1 MSSFNR
7 IIIFTISPI
16 NKDFL
21 KRYGVD
27 FLKENE
33 VEVIFLNLCA
43 CLYGAEKAERCGW
56 DRLGNC
62 KEVMEVGISDYR
74 SLEKQLRSLFEGSVV
89 YLNVT
94 VPARLL
100 FLIWK
105 LGIPY
110 IEGSLWGGIQ
120 ARDWITDSTSYFG
133 KMHSQLLKL
142 CRSPR
147 RLLSG
152 KLDNYLY
159 KFVRSIHPPLL
170 HLTNSFEEAAQSKSD
185 NILVNH
191 TFDYDRFLVNRDKPK
206 PEYIPNKKYL
216 LLLPNH
222 AWMVADYI
230 ICDAQD
236 DCSMTQD
243 RYRYLINRTLDK
255 LESLTNMKILVA
267 GYPNAI
273 PEEDVYEDRKFLLG
287 IDTEQLVKYSS
298 GVIAH
303 FSGAINFAI
312 LHSKPICLINFKDFD
327 NDPRFTNSINS
338 YSKFLKAPI
347 NYFDNIDDYNN
358 TGFKELFLRN
368 SKIYDDYRHRF
379 ITPNG
384 LGDTKEEFFWERI
397 LKNINA
403 I

>member
-1 MSSFNR
+1 MSNFSR

-16 NKDFL
+16 NEDFL

-27 FLKENE
+27 FLKKNE
-33 VEVIFLNLCA
+33 VEVVFLNLCA
-43 CLYGAEKAERCGW
+43 FLYGPDKAERCGW

-62 KEVMEVGISDYR
+62 KEVMEVGVRDYR
-74 SLEKQLRSLFEGSVV
+74 SLEQQLRNLFDGSIV
-89 YLNVT
+89 YLNIT

-105 LGIPY
+105 VGIPY

-120 ARDWITDSTSYFG
+120 ARDWSPDSKSYFEKIG
-133 KMHSQLLKL
+133 SKILKL
-142 CRSPR
+142 CRAPR

-152 KLDNYLY
+152 KLDNFLY
-159 KFVRSIHPPLL
+159 KFVRLMHPPFLY
-170 HLTNSFEEAAQSKSD
+170 LTNSYKEIAESEID
-185 NILVNH
+185 NIVLNH
-191 TFDYDRFLVNRDKPK
+191 TFDYDRFLVNRGIPK
-206 PEYIPNKKYL
+206 PEYIPNEKYL

-243 RYRYLINRTLDK
+243 RYRYLINRTLNK
-255 LESLTNMKILVA
+255 LESLTRMKILVA

-273 PEEDVYEDRKFLLG
+273 QEEDVYDGRKFLLG

-298 GVIAH
+298 GVITH

-312 LHSKPICLINFKDFD
+312 LHSKPICLINYKDFD
-327 NDPRFTNSINS
+327 NDPRFTNSINA
-338 YSKFLKAPI
+338 YSRFLKVPI
-347 NYFDNIDDYNN
+347 NYFDSIDDYSNS
-358 TGFKELFLRN
+358 GFDELFLIN
-368 SKIYDDYRHRF
+368 AEIYDDFRHRF
-379 ITPNG
+379 ITPNE
-384 LGDTKEEFFWERI
+384 LDDKSELFFWERV
-397 LKNINA
+397 LKNINGA
-403 I
+403 